1 MASQR
6 LGQHF
11 LEDSTVVET
20 IVEAAELRPTDTVV
34 EIGPGRGALTSDLV
48 AGARRALLIEYDTDL
63 ANQMAA
69 RYESNTTVRVLHADA
84 REFGADLDPWLRDT
98 AYKVVGNLPYYAAN
112 PILRNFLESTRQPE
126 VLVVMVQ
133 REVGRDITANPG
145 RMSLLSISVQVYA
158 EVEQIIDVLP
168 ESFDPPPKVHSSV
181 VRLKPTGS
189 PQVKWES
196 AEDFFRLVR
205 SGFKSPRKQLHNSI
219 ADGLLIHSDD
229 ARKLLKQV
237 GIEATR
243 RPATLSI
250 GEWQLLYDTWVDA
263 GRPFQVPT
271 PQQFGT

>member
-1 MASQR
+1 
-6 LGQHF
+6 
-11 LEDSTVVET
+11 
-20 IVEAAELRPTDTVV
+20 
-34 EIGPGRGALTSDLV
+34 
-48 AGARRALLIEYDTDL
+48 
-63 ANQMAA
+63 MAA